1 MRPMQRRGIAW
12 LGLVLLLA
20 VAGLGLAIG
29 LSSSP
34 PPPVAEDL
42 TTTEPDSE
50 AQEPADADLVA
61 SGAVVDTTGDDPAD
75 DAADEVQRQEAAA
88 ADANRGARVTVV
100 RGNPP
105 TPVAAASVFFVPPA
119 MARQR
124 LLDHDRWPQAAW
136 PVRVG
141 QRAETTGDGIVHLPA
156 GRSAWLVAASHDG
169 QFAFAEV
176 SPWQRQVTLT
186 LATDETVRVQVRQ
199 PDGSAAAGLP
209 VALVQRRGNDEPR
222 AFWRTTTGPDGL
234 AEVPHFQTVRPDRP
248 GDGRETFHALLKLP
262 VATPIG
268 APFAARPA
276 QRETIELTAPWLG
289 TVDVLVADHRG
300 TPILSRGE
308 LHLSPDG
315 QPADGAMAIPRFET
329 ALRAD
334 KPLGAGPVRFSFVP
348 AQAALR
354 ATARFAYEFGRPTAV
369 STTGPPD
376 AATPGQLEL
385 RLDPRKAVLA
395 GRLLLRGDDG
405 QTVPL
410 ADGRVAVIAWR
421 ADRALFEL
429 AVETIADGRFD
440 LVLEPREGRTG
451 DWLEL
456 RYQPKDG
463 PPGLVFGGKAPAANL
478 TPGERRELGDLVL
491 APLPPL
497 AGGTVANDLGEP
509 IADAQVRLQV
519 SIRDQDRE
527 VWRDV
532 PGSQVRSDAEGRFAM
547 YGNRPPG
554 QVRLFAQRDGHFE
567 ADGPLLP
574 PGRPCALVLVRHG
587 VVVGR
592 VLLPGWVA
600 DGMAELQL
608 VPDDP
613 LLDDRGRQTATVRSA
628 LRRARGGRFWLAP
641 LPRGSFTARIVLRG
655 IAEPVFTAP
664 GVFVQPGTNR
674 EPRLALVDLR
684 NAVHRYRLTAHDA
697 AGRRLAV
704 DTPLLVRS
712 RQPDG
717 SVVSAGFRFE
727 RGRSEVIAATPSLE
741 FVAFAPGCAPT
752 VVVLP
757 AGDHAVTL
765 QQQEPALLRLP
776 NVRALCGPQRKVRVS
791 VVYTGDTGYPDW
803 LDAIDQRSGQRTR
816 FPRWELGKS
825 SGAWLENS
833 DTVEVPIAL
842 EGDYEVVLR
851 VHATDRT
858 DSPQASLP
866 LGKHRLAVQGL
877 RSALDVPVDQE
888 RLLAMLRQL
897 DERQRN
903 AEQRRAQ
910 EASANP
916 RNRRR

>member
-1 MRPMQRRGIAW
+1 MVPMQRRGIAW
-12 LGLVLLLA
+12 LGLLLLA
-20 VAGLGLAIG
+20 AAASLGLAVQWPAA
-29 LSSSP
+29 P
-34 PPPVAEDL
+34 PPLPADELVTA
-42 TTTEPDSE
+42 EPDSGDTE
-50 AQEPADADLVA
+50 TDGIEVVAAGPAAADVPTA
-61 SGAVVDTTGDDPAD
+61 ADGDDP
-75 DAADEVQRQEAAA
+75 DEIDRQSVTPD
-88 ADANRGARVTVV
+88 DANRGPRVTVV

-105 TPVAAASVFFVPPA
+105 VPVAGASVYFVAPNT
-119 MARQR
+119 ARQR

-141 QRAETTGDGIVHLPA
+141 QRLETTGDGTAHLPA
-156 GRSAWLVAASHDG
+156 GRTPWLLAASHEG
-169 QFAFAEV
+169 HFAFAEV
-176 SPWQRQVTLT
+176 APWQRQTTLS
-186 LATDETVRVQVRQ
+186 LVADETVLVVVQH
-199 PDGSAAAGLP
+199 PDGSPAQGVP
-209 VALVQRRGNDEPR
+209 VALQQRRGNDEPR
-222 AFWRTTTGPDGL
+222 AFWRTTTGPDGK

-248 GDGRETFHALLKLP
+248 GDGKEAFHALLKLP

-268 APFAARPA
+268 AAFAARPA
-276 QRETIELTAPWLG
+276 QREPIALTAPWLG

-315 QPADGAMAIPRFET
+315 AAADGALAIPRFET

-334 KPLGAGPVRFSFVP
+334 KPLGAGPVRFTGVP
-348 AQAALR
+348 TQAALR

-369 STTGPPD
+369 PTTGPPD
-376 AATPGQLEL
+376 PATPGRLEL
-385 RLDPRKAVLA
+385 RLDARKAVLA
-395 GRLLLRGDDG
+395 GRLWVPGDDG
-405 QTVPL
+405 TRQAL

-429 AVETIADGRFD
+429 AVETVADGRFD
-440 LVLEPREGRTG
+440 LVLEPRDGRIG

-456 RYQPKDG
+456 RYTPTDG
-463 PPGLVFGGKAPAANL
+463 PPGLVYGGKTQVANV
-478 TPGERRELGDLVL
+478 TAGERRELGDLVL
-491 APLPPL
+491 QPLPPL
-497 AGGTVANDLGEP
+497 AGGSVVNDLGEP
-509 IADAQVRLQV
+509 LADANLRLQV
-519 SIRDQDRE
+519 LVREQDRD

-532 PGSQVRSDAEGRFAM
+532 PGSQVRSDAAGQFAM

-554 QVRLFAQRDGHFE
+554 QVRLSAQRDGHFAGE
-567 ADGPLLP
+567 GPLLP
-574 PGRPCALVLVRHG
+574 PGRPSTLVLVRHG

-608 VPDDP
+608 VPADP
-613 LLDDRGRQTATVRSA
+613 LLDERARQAATVRTG

-641 LPRGSFTARIVLRG
+641 LAGGSYEARIVLRG
-655 IAEPVFTAP
+655 LSEPVFTAP

-674 EPRLALVDLR
+674 DPRLALVDLR
-684 NAVHRYRLTAHDA
+684 QAVHRYRLTAQDA

-712 RQPDG
+712 RKPDG
-717 SVVSAGFRFE
+717 SVVHAGFKFE
-727 RGRSEVIAATPSLE
+727 RGRSEVIAAEPSLE

-752 VVVLP
+752 LVVLP
-757 AGDHAVTL
+757 AGDHLVTL
-765 QQQEPALLRLP
+765 QHQEPALLRLP

-791 VVYTGDTGYPDW
+791 VVYTGETGYPEW
-803 LDAIDQRSGQRTR
+803 LDAVDQRSGRRTQ

-825 SGAWLENS
+825 SGAWLEAS

-851 VHATDRT
+851 VHATDTT
-858 DSPQASLP
+858 DSPQMSLP
-866 LGKHRLAVQGL
+866 LGKHRLAAQGL

-910 EASANP
+910 NAANP
-916 RNRRR
+916 NRRR